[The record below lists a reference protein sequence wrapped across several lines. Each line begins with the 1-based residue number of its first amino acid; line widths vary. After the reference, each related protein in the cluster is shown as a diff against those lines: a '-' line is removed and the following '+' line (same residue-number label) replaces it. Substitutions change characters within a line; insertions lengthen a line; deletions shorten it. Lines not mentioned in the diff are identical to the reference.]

1 MKKINASSTKPEIT
15 AYVSETFGVELPDSM
30 TKAEMFEEA
39 NKLMKENGI
48 ATFDTDAPSK
58 PESSANGKAERSIKG
73 YVIQIE
79 KPADTSFEEFVCCA
93 NGRNYQV
100 KYGEPVK
107 VPPIVVELLKL
118 AVIDVPDYKTP
129 DGKLVP
135 AHKKSRFVWGIRET
149 IYAE

>member
-58 PESSANGKAERSIKG
+58 PESSANGKAERTIKG

-79 KPADTSFEEFVCCA
+79 KPADTSFEEFTCCV

-100 KYGEPVK
+100 MYGEPVE
-107 VPPIVVELLKL
+107 VPPIVIEALKG
-118 AVIDVPDYKTP
+118 AVMDIPEYKTP
-129 DGKLVP
+129 DGKLQR
-135 AHKKSRFVWGIRET
+135 AFKKQRFIWGIIET